1 MAPKERTFAE
11 LGFAADRD
19 GSYRAEFSIREGQQ
33 IRHIRGP
40 GRSNK
45 QRALGDLNIIRAAAP
60 EGASRADGFQA
71 MEAAAKR
78 LKDVAAAEA
87 GGLEKVG
94 DEHRARVQ
102 YLTTSGERRVIQGP
116 RRHDER
122 RAQADLEAM
131 RAAAQNQPSR
141 AEHLKAMAD
150 KAHALQEHAVFETQV
165 ASAHADRLR
174 DGARA

>member
-102 YLTTSGERRVIQGP
+102 YLTTSGLTGTI
-116 RRHDER
+116 
-122 RAQADLEAM
+122 
-131 RAAAQNQPSR
+131 
-141 AEHLKAMAD
+141 
-150 KAHALQEHAVFETQV
+150 
-165 ASAHADRLR
+165 RLR
-174 DGARA
+174 GVKPFARGCLKNVFLSKFKTHRWVLFELLREP